1 MRDDDEENEDII
13 EENQEDFMED
23 DKLEVRASKKSSF
36 LRKDSAK
43 YTDKLQKRGV
53 IYLSRVP
60 PFMKPNR
67 ARSVFEQYGEVT
79 RLFLQEEDS
88 TRRKMR
94 KSKGGNGSK
103 QFEEGWIE
111 FDDKNIAKN
120 VAESLNGKAI
130 GSTKGDF
137 YHDDVW
143 TLKYLKGFKWEYLT
157 EKLAYERRV
166 RENKLKVAMVQA
178 KKDNAEFANLI
189 ERSKVE
195 EHVQQRKKKR
205 QGTEETTDNEGNEKK
220 QQRLFHQ
227 NQPIGKLHGEDRSR
241 IKSDVLKSILTTK
254 DKRR

>member
-1 MRDDDEENEDII
+1 MNNEEEGHTLPVV
-13 EENQEDFMED
+13 EEA
-23 DKLEVRASKKSSF
+23 EVKKKTKKSSF
-36 LRKDSAK
+36 LRKDSAQ
-43 YTDKLQKRGV
+43 YTDKLLNRGV
-53 IYLSRVP
+53 VYISRVP

-67 ARSVFEQYGEVT
+67 VRSVFEQYGQVT

-88 TRRKMR
+88 TKRKMR

-120 VAESLNGKAI
+120 VADSLNGKAI

-178 KKDNAEFANLI
+178 KKDNADFADLV
-189 ERSKVE
+189 ERSKIE

-205 QGTEETTDNEGNEKK
+205 QDTEDSTGINEEGKDKK

-227 NQPIGKLHGEDRSR
+227 HKPIGKLQGEDFSR
-241 IKSDVLKSILTTK
+241 IDSGVLKSILTTK
-254 DKRR
+254 DKKH